1 MPRRGLSEWL
11 SLVARAIIRASG
23 FFAAYVC
30 LVGMLLLV
38 ISDPI
43 MRYLVGSPI
52 YWSNEVSTFLMV
64 EMALCGLAITFAKG
78 KHVRV
83 TLIFNKLS
91 RKAQNV
97 MWVIISLLTL
107 GFSGLLAYSV
117 MQLALSSLEFNAKTE
132 TAELLTFPWQLAA
145 ALGLIVFFI
154 ALLVFTVKRIAI
166 AFGLREEEEG
176 EELIETSF

>member
-1 MPRRGLSEWL
+1 MSRRRASDWL
-11 SLVARAIIRASG
+11 SLAVKIVIIMAGHFSS
-23 FFAAYVC
+23 YIC
-30 LVGMLLLV
+30 LAGMLLLV

-83 TLIFNKLS
+83 TLIFNKLH
-91 RKAQNV
+91 RKTQNV

-107 GFSGLLAYSV
+107 GFSAVLAYSV
-117 MQLALSSLEFNAKTE
+117 FQLALSSLEFHAKTE

-145 ALGLIVFFI
+145 AIGLTIFFI
-154 ALLVFTVKRIAI
+154 ALLFFTVTRIAI
-166 AFGLREEEEG
+166 AFGLRQEEEG
-176 EELIETSF
+176 QTLIETSF